1 MTDAVRELFEMLAK
15 KEKSGSDYTGRV
27 TRVEGGTAY
36 VQFDGSDIPNT
47 PVALSIGAKAG
58 DEVRIRVADGKAWIV
73 GNDTNPPTD
82 DSAAQE
88 VAEEMVDMRTRV
100 TGLQG
105 QYTEIQRTADNI
117 STIVSDGDKLVSVIN
132 QTADSVQISAN
143 KINLNGYVTVASL
156 ESTDTTTINGGAIA
170 AKSFTAKY
178 NNSTDSAD
186 VTLNA
191 NGLSVYHKYSNKDYR
206 SDVKPGELYLYIQG
220 SGSSTINATSWSVW
234 NSAVTNGATVSPN
247 NVKVETADTYARM
260 YGSNFECNNSTS
272 GRTGRLTSSAAGNI
286 GLYDASEG
294 NYIIYSGTDLN
305 VHIPHPTSL
314 TSVETYNGYY
324 KPVGSYGTDDRRVAY
339 LSARLNS
346 SNYQFRVA
354 GQWGDTGDNYSV
366 KTIWSSSVSDIR
378 LKQNIENTD
387 VNGLDAV
394 NQMQL
399 RQFDWIRDGKH
410 QPIGFVADELETI
423 DPDLALG
430 GGYDEDGNI
439 DEKQVNTYMVVA
451 YLTKAVQ
458 ELSAKVEELENKLSA
473 MEDKNHGHS

>member
-1 MTDAVRELFEMLAK
+1 MNGIDKLAEAIRTDKSTQPYDTRAEVVRI
-15 KEKSGSDYTGRV
+15 SGS
-27 TRVEGGTAY
+27 TAY
-36 VQFDGSDIPNT
+36 VHIPGGVAET
-47 PVALSIGAKAG
+47 PVTMTISCKKG
-58 DEVRIRVADGKAWIV
+58 DTVQVRVSGGRAWIV
-73 GNDTNPPTD
+73 GNETAPPTD
-82 DSAAQE
+82 DTKVKEVEAQTE
-88 VAEEMVDMRTRV
+88 LMKKRL
-100 TGLQG
+100 TGVEG
-105 QYTEIQRTADNI
+105 QYSEFIRTSEYI
-117 STIVSDGDKLVSVIN
+117 RSVVSDGNRLVSIIN
-132 QTADSVQISAN
+132 QTADAVQISAN

-156 ESTDTTTINGGAIA
+156 ESTDTTTINGGAIQA
-170 AKSFTAKY
+170 NSFSAKY
-178 NNSTDSAD
+178 RNSSDSAD
-186 VTLNA
+186 VQLNA
-191 NGLSVYHKYSNKDYR
+191 NGLAVWHKYNGYTYR
-206 SDVKPGELYLYIQG
+206 SDIKPGEIITQ
-220 SGSSTINATSWSVW
+220 SNTGSSTLAGSSLSIW
-234 NSAVTNGATVSPN
+234 NSAVTNGATVGPN

-260 YGSNFECNNSTS
+260 YGSSFECNHSTT
-272 GRTGRLTSSAAGNI
+272 GRTGRFVSSAAGNI

-324 KPVGSYGTDDRRVAY
+324 KPVGSYGTDGRRVAY
-339 LSARLNS
+339 MSARLDS

-354 GQWGDTGDNYSV
+354 GQWGDTGDNFST

-378 LKQNIENTD
+378 LKQNIENTN
-387 VNGLDAV
+387 VSGLDAV

-410 QPIGFVADELETI
+410 QPIGFIADELETI

-458 ELSAKVEELENKLSA
+458 ELSAKVEELEERLST
-473 MEDKNHGHS
+473 MEENCHGHS